1 MSRLD
6 ELPPDQ
12 RAALSLLLRQRKSY
26 ADVAVLLGIAERAVH
41 DRAHAALAVLAPR
54 QARGLSAERR
64 EQIGD
69 YLLGQQPGV
78 AERLRT
84 RTRLASEESERAWA
98 LAIAEQLAGLGAPER
113 GEIPEPLSPPAH
125 SPPPAP
131 GPPPAPPR
139 ATAGARAAG
148 PVAAPERASTLGAHA
163 RAATAGTA
171 DTAGEAPWPSSLGA
185 PSSRLGG
192 ALLLGAL
199 VVAVVVAVILIA
211 SSSGGSGSGKASAK
225 ATTSTASTKAG
236 PAQGPKLALHSPN
249 AASRSVGVVEILSE
263 GSKRAFYIDAE
274 HLPQTRNFFYAIWL
288 YNSRT
293 SAEALSKSPAV
304 GTNHKLAGGALLP
317 ANAGQFHEILLTRET
332 STHPTKPGTVVLRG
346 VFSLG

>member
-1 MSRLD
+1 MMSRLD

-26 ADVAVLLGIAERAVH
+26 AEVAVLLGIAEQAVH

-54 QARGLSAERR
+54 QARGLDAQRR
-64 EQIGD
+64 EEIGD
-69 YLLGQQPGV
+69 YLLGQQTGV

-84 RTRLASEESERAWA
+84 RTRLASEEPERAWA
-98 LAIAEQLAGLGAPER
+98 LAIAEQLGALGAPER
-113 GEIPEPLSPPAH
+113 AEIPPPLD
-125 SPPPAP
+125 PPAP
-131 GPPPAPPR
+131 SASAALRPPAP
-139 ATAGARAAG
+139 ARAAVGAAGRAAGSTG
-148 PVAAPERASTLGAHA
+148 PPELASTLAA
-163 RAATAGTA
+163 RAQAASAGTG
-171 DTAGEAPWPSSLGA
+171 DDPPGSSPGA

-199 VVAVVVAVILIA
+199 IVAIAVAVILIA
-211 SSSGGSGSGKASAK
+211 TSNGGSGSGKAATKSS
-225 ATTSTASTKAG
+225 TTSTASAKSG
-236 PAQGPKLALHSPN
+236 PKQGPRLALHSPN
-249 AASRSVGVVEILSE
+249 ASSRSVGVVEILSE
-263 GSKRAFYIDAE
+263 GTKRAFYIDAE
-274 HLPQTRNFFYAIWL
+274 HLPETRNFFYAIWL
-288 YNSRT
+288 YNSHT

-332 STHPTKPGTVVLRG
+332 STHPSKPGKVVLRG